1 MIMNTGL
8 DWIRNYL
15 HGDAPTAP
23 THMAVG
29 TGTSFPQATE
39 TTLETELLR
48 KTFSTKTKG
57 TTGKET
63 LELTILTTEGNG
75 SDLSEVGILNAASS
89 GDLLNRIAFDPISK
103 TSAFELKIEI
113 ELTEA
118 RPV

>member
-1 MIMNTGL
+1 MITNDGL
-8 DWIRNYL
+8 DLIRNWI

-29 TGTSFPQATE
+29 TGTSFVQATD

-63 LELTILTTEGNG
+63 LEMTILTTEGNG
-75 SDLSEVGILNAASS
+75 NDLSEFGILNAASV
-89 GDLLNRIAFDPISK
+89 GDLLNRIVIDPISK
-103 TSAFELKIEI
+103 TSAFELKVEI